1 MEDSGEVHNKQIHE
15 LTEIYDE
22 SSGFGRRSTN
32 SKERQQ
38 VVMID
43 GRGYERDKPSG
54 EKVHNLTD
62 IVDGDDLSRQLKD
75 DVMKKAMEIIEKIAR
90 EMVPDIA
97 ERMIREE
104 IEKIKAEKPDSMPET
119 GEK

>member
-1 MEDSGEVHNKQIHE
+1 
-15 LTEIYDE
+15 
-22 SSGFGRRSTN
+22 
-32 SKERQQ
+32 
-38 VVMID
+38 MID

>member
-32 SKERQQ
+32 SKARQQ

-104 IEKIKAEKPDSMPET
+104 IEKIKTEGPGSMPET

>member
-1 MEDSGEVHNKQIHE
+1 MEDSGEVHDRQIHE

-22 SSGFGRRSTN
+22 RKEPGRRSAD
-32 SKERQQ
+32 SKNPQQ

-43 GRGYERDKPSG
+43 GRGYERGKQPS
-54 EKVHNLTD
+54 ERVHNLTD
-62 IVDGDDLSRQLKD
+62 IVDGGDLSNQLKD
-75 DVMKKAMEIIEKIAR
+75 EVMKKAMEIVEKIAR

-104 IEKIKAEKPDSMPET
+104 IEKIKTKNPDSMPERDE
-119 GEK
+119 G

>member
-32 SKERQQ
+32 SKARQQ

-43 GRGYERDKPSG
+43 GRGTSATNHRAKRSTILRIL
-54 EKVHNLTD
+54 LT
-62 IVDGDDLSRQLKD
+62 
-75 DVMKKAMEIIEKIAR
+75 
-90 EMVPDIA
+90 EMICPV
-97 ERMIREE
+97 
-104 IEKIKAEKPDSMPET
+104 S
-119 GEK
+119 

>member
-32 SKERQQ
+32 SKARQQ

-43 GRGYERDKPSG
+43 GWGYEA
-54 EKVHNLTD
+54 
-62 IVDGDDLSRQLKD
+62 RQTIGRKG
-75 DVMKKAMEIIEKIAR
+75 
-90 EMVPDIA
+90 PQ
-97 ERMIREE
+97 
-104 IEKIKAEKPDSMPET
+104 SY
-119 GEK
+119 GYC